1 MHRTAHFK
9 TSAPEEWTLDANEN
23 PSVPGGQLLAQKLRA
38 GVEPAAP
45 TVSAVSQ
52 HSYYGWRFE
61 LAFDGVGIE
70 CVLNAA
76 GEECYLT
83 IGLVSILPAWLLP
96 RRHRSA
102 LATCEGV
109 FDGLLRQLP
118 APTDLT
124 WS

>member
-1 MHRTAHFK
+1 M
-9 TSAPEEWTLDANEN
+9 
-23 PSVPGGQLLAQKLRA
+23 
-38 GVEPAAP
+38 
-45 TVSAVSQ
+45 Q
-52 HSYYGWRFE
+52 HSSYGWRFE
-61 LAFDGVGIE
+61 LAFDDVGIE

-76 GEECYLT
+76 GEDCYLT

-118 APTDLT
+118 ALTDVT